1 MEHASIPT
9 VSVLIPAFNA
19 ACFLERA
26 VTSALSQTLRPS
38 EIIIVDDASTD
49 TTLTLA
55 RDLSRDHSSIRV
67 VALPRNGGPA
77 IARNAAID
85 AATGEWLAIL
95 DADDAYDPDHLER
108 LSLIAVEQRADIVL
122 SNFRYFDPDSET
134 RGSAGIPQD
143 DRPRVVDR
151 YEYVANA
158 RPFLDHQDW
167 GLLKP
172 MLKAAFVKT
181 RSISYQIHSRHAE
194 DFLMMLDCLLADGR
208 IVISP
213 APTYLYTHRGSGWSR
228 TTVDYRAVAAQ
239 SAGLIRDP
247 RIAHDRE
254 MVRLLNSRISALKRL
269 TGEYRGR
276 TLLENRAFRDLL
288 FQSFTDYHVA
298 KATTRFALRRLR
310 RLWSDA

>member
-1 MEHASIPT
+1 MGHASIPT

-19 ACFLERA
+19 SCFLERA
-26 VTSALSQTLRPS
+26 VTSALNQTLKS
-38 EIIIVDDASTD
+38 TEIVIVDDASTD
-49 TTLTLA
+49 NTLA
-55 RDLSRDHSSIRV
+55 LARALSRDYSNIRV

-77 IARNAAID
+77 VARNAAID
-85 AATGEWLAIL
+85 AANGEWLAIL

-108 LSLIAVEQRADIVL
+108 LSLVAAEHRADIVL
-122 SNFRYFDPDSET
+122 SNFCYFAPDSET

-158 RPFLDHQDW
+158 RPYLDHQDW

-172 MLKAAFVKT
+172 MLKAAFVKA
-181 RSISYQIHSRHAE
+181 RSISYLIYSRHGE

-239 SAGLIRDP
+239 SAALIHDP
-247 RIAHDRE
+247 RIAHDHE

-269 TGEYRGR
+269 AGEYKGR
-276 TLLENRAFRDLL
+276 TLLENRAFSDLL
-288 FQSFTDYHVA
+288 LQSFTDYYIA
-298 KATTRFALRRLR
+298 QATTRFALRRLR
-310 RLWSDA
+310 RLWSGA